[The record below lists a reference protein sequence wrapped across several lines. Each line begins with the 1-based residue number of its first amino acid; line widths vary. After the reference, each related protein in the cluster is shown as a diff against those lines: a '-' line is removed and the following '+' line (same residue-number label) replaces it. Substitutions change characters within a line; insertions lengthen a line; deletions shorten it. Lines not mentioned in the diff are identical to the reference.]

1 MTRNLQERVTDA
13 LSRIRNNRVGTN
25 VLDAEMVRD
34 IATTTDGKVRLS
46 LFLSA
51 DDDATVVREVRQTLQ
66 QVQGVTDVR
75 VDVKD
80 ASQAGKPSAQP
91 APTAGGTRPAPPQ
104 PSASGRPAASRA
116 LPVMGQEPQ
125 SQRAATPAPTPI
137 AYPHLGNIVAISSG
151 KGGVG
156 KSTVATN
163 LAVALAKQGARVG
176 LMDADIYGPNI
187 PRMMGV
193 NAAPPVE
200 NEKIIPLQAHGVK
213 IMSLGFMIERDQ
225 PAIWRGPIIM
235 KIISQFLRDVQWGEL
250 DYFLVDM
257 PPGTGD
263 AQLSL
268 VQATM
273 VHGAI
278 IVTTPQEVASG
289 DALRGA
295 KMFERVAVPV
305 LGVIENM
312 SYFICPHCEHKHRI
326 FGSGGGKR
334 LAEELDVP
342 LLGEI
347 PFFAGVLDGGDRGE
361 PIVVSDPDTPSA
373 QALFELAGRLSGLLP
388 GRDTARVNAALP

>member
-1 MTRNLQERVTDA
+1 MTPNLQERVTDA

-25 VLDAEMVRD
+25 VLEAEMIRD

-46 LFLSA
+46 IFLTP

-66 QVQGVTDVR
+66 QVPGVTDVR

-80 ASQAGKPSAQP
+80 ASQPNKPS
-91 APTAGGTRPAPPQ
+91 TRPGAD
-104 PSASGRPAASRA
+104 SAASRA
-116 LPVMGQEPQ
+116 AAPSASAAPPAPKSATSRTLPVMGQETQ
-125 SQRAATPAPTPI
+125 SQRAAVPAPTPV
-137 AYPHLGNIVAISSG
+137 AYPHLGKVIAISSG

-156 KSTVATN
+156 KSTVASN
-163 LAVALAKQGARVG
+163 LAIALAQQGARVG

-193 NAAPPVE
+193 NAPPPVE

-235 KIISQFLRDVQWGEL
+235 KIITQFLRDVQWGEL

-295 KMFERVAVPV
+295 KMFQRVAVPV
-305 LGVIENM
+305 LGIVENM
-312 SYFICPHCEHKHRI
+312 SYFICPHCNEKHRI

-334 LAEELDVP
+334 LADELDVP

-347 PFFAGVLDGGDRGE
+347 PFFPGVLEGADRGE
-361 PIVVSDPDTPSA
+361 PIVVSEPETPAA
-373 QALFELAGRLSGLLP
+373 QALFELAGRLKGLL
-388 GRDTARVNAALP
+388 